1 MGGWGGLGFDH
12 RTADAFDG
20 EGEAVAF
27 DGFEEVVEG
36 FEFEGFEGVLVV
48 GGTEDDGGQRDAVFA
63 EFVDDAEAVEAG
75 HLDIEEDEVGFEG
88 FDAFDGF
95 EAVVGGTDD
104 VDFGEFAEEEGEFVD
119 RRGLVVGEHRWNAV
133 RRAAAHA
140 PVSIAVGLPAP
151 GPAGPI
157 RSNTKV
163 STQEPVRIAPA
174 EGKLGVLIPG
184 IGAVSTTFIA
194 GVEAVKRGLAQP
206 VGSLTQLA
214 TIRLGKRTEG
224 RSPYIRDFVPLAGLD
239 DLVFGGWD
247 IYEDT
252 AYEAAKNAA
261 VLEPALLEQVKEPL
275 SALKP
280 MKAVFEQ
287 EYVKRITGPNVKTE
301 GTKFDKAQA
310 LIEDI
315 RRFREENGCSRLV
328 MIWCG
333 STEVFH
339 RASEVHQTLASFE
352 EGMKNNHPEI
362 APSQI
367 YAYAAL
373 MSGVP
378 FANGAPNLTHDIPVL
393 LDLARER
400 NIPICGKDF
409 KTGQTFMKT
418 LLAPG
423 LKSRMLGVSGWFSTN
438 ILGNRDGEVLEDPGS
453 FKSKEETKLSVLDQI
468 LQPELYPDLYSKLYH
483 AVRINYYPPRGD
495 SKEGWDNIDIFGW
508 LGYPMQIKI
517 DFLCRDS
524 ILAAPLVLDLV
535 LFLDLA
541 QRAGMKGIQ
550 EWLSFYFKAPM
561 TAPGLYPEHDI
572 FIQLMKLKN
581 TLRWMKGE
589 DLITH
594 LGLEY
599 YD

>member
-1 MGGWGGLGFDH
+1 MSTTG
-12 RTADAFDG
+12 
-20 EGEAVAF
+20 
-27 DGFEEVVEG
+27 
-36 FEFEGFEGVLVV
+36 
-48 GGTEDDGGQRDAVFA
+48 
-63 EFVDDAEAVEAG
+63 
-75 HLDIEEDEVGFEG
+75 
-88 FDAFDGF
+88 
-95 EAVVGGTDD
+95 
-104 VDFGEFAEEEGEFVD
+104 
-119 RRGLVVGEHRWNAV
+119 
-133 RRAAAHA
+133 
-140 PVSIAVGLPAP
+140 
-151 GPAGPI
+151 
-157 RSNTKV
+157 NT
-163 STQEPVRIAPA
+163 RIAPA
-174 EGKLGVLIPG
+174 DGRLGVLIPG
-184 IGAVSTTFIA
+184 IGAVSTTFMA
-194 GVEAVKRGLAQP
+194 GVEAVKRELGAP
-206 VGSLTQLA
+206 VGSLTQLG

-224 RSPYIRDFVPLAGLD
+224 RTPKIHDFVPLAKLD
-239 DLVFGGWD
+239 DLAFGGWD
-247 IYEDT
+247 IFTDN
-252 AYEAAKNAA
+252 AYEAALNAK
-261 VLEPALLEQVKEPL
+261 VLEPTLLEKIRQPL
-275 SALKP
+275 EAIKP
-280 MKAVFEQ
+280 MQAVFDH
-287 EYVKRITGPNVKTE
+287 EYVRRLNGPNIKTQ
-301 GTKFDKAQA
+301 GSKMDKAEM
-310 LIEDI
+310 LMEDI
-315 RRFREENGCSRLV
+315 RQFRDRTGSSRLV

-339 RASEVHQTLASFE
+339 KPAAVHQTLKDFE
-352 EGMKNNHPEI
+352 CGLQKNDPDI

-373 MSGVP
+373 KSDVP
-378 FANGAPNLTHDIPVL
+378 YANGAPNLTTDTPAL
-393 LDLARER
+393 LELARER
-400 NIPICGKDF
+400 QIPICGKDF

-418 LLAPG
+418 LIAPG
-423 LKSRMLGVSGWFSTN
+423 MKARMLGMSGWFSTN

-453 FKSKEETKLSVLDQI
+453 FKSKEETKLSVLEQI
-468 LQPELYPDLYSKLYH
+468 LQPQLYPELYKDLYH

-495 SKEGWDNIDIFGW
+495 AKEGWDNIDIFGW

-581 TLRWMKGE
+581 TLRWMRGE